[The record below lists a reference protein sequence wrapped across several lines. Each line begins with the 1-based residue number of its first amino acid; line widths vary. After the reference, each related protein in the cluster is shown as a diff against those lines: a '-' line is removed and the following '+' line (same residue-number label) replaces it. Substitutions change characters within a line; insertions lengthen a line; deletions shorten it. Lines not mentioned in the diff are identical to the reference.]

1 MARYAHIVGWG
12 MAVPQ
17 RVVTNHELAQFVETS
32 DEWIVT
38 RTGIRERRVASPQE
52 STATLSIAAAEE
64 ALAVAG
70 IPPRDVDL
78 ILVATVTPE
87 YLFPSTACLVQDA
100 LGATKAG
107 AFDLLAGCSG
117 FIYGLHLAAAAIRA
131 GTHQVALVIGA
142 ETLSRIVNWQD
153 RNTCVLFG
161 DGAGAVVLQGSDT
174 PGGVLASMIRAD
186 GSGGE
191 LLILP
196 AGGSR
201 LPISE
206 AAVRDGCHFIRMNG
220 REVFRFATRVM
231 EKATREVIAQAGLRL
246 EDVDLIIP
254 HQANIRIIE
263 AAAKALGLPMDRFFV
278 NIDRYGNTSAASIPI
293 ALCEAVQQR
302 RLNPGDR
309 AVMVAFGAG
318 LTWAA
323 AVVEWGAP
331 RARPRPLWLERLA
344 RITLYLPAQLHS
356 RLMRLWRRLDAWFS
370 RILRQE
376 GE

>member
-231 EKATREVIAQAGLRL
+231 EKATREVVAQAGLRL